1 MIIEIAFG
9 ILLAYILIV
18 TMRFWLP
25 FLVWMVL
32 ALIGLVVF
40 LIVVH

>member
-9 ILLAYILIV
+9 ILLGYVLIV

-25 FLVWMVL
+25 FLVWIVL
-32 ALIGLVVF
+32 ALIGLIGF
-40 LIVVH
+40 LMVTH

>member
-18 TMRFWLP
+18 TIRFWLP
-25 FLVWMVL
+25 FLVWIVL
-32 ALIGLVVF
+32 GLIGLIGF
-40 LIVVH
+40 LIISS